1 MRIAWALL
9 ICGSLGAQIPVGSVW
24 RGNIGGILGRTPAQ
38 VTPGDLSRFDQYLLG
53 AGAYC
58 AALTPADYMANRLMI
73 RSMAAYVR
81 TMNQATQDPQI
92 RASLRGLSTR
102 ISAFPCAFAGGQPEP
117 LIFDPAALPVPAEP
131 PFAMQPPDVPNVAA
145 ADKETYSDLQARYK
159 VDATRAASAWKSAEI
174 MRANL
179 AAQGATLNAITSV
192 ALSRF
197 QLLFGLAAGS
207 MLDRRWD
214 EVAEHLQAVEAETA
228 KVVKVVGR

>member
-1 MRIAWALL
+1 MRFVLSLAL
-9 ICGSLGAQIPVGSVW
+9 STYVFAQIPLGSVW

-38 VTPGDLSRFDQYLLG
+38 VTPGDLSRFDQYLVG

-58 AALTPADYMANRLMI
+58 AALTPADYAANRLMI

-81 TMNQATQDPQI
+81 TMNQASQDPQI
-92 RASLRGLSTR
+92 RASLRGISAR

-131 PFAMQPPDVPNVAA
+131 PFAMQPPDVANVAA
-145 ADKETYSDLQARYK
+145 ADKETFSDLQARYK

-174 MRANL
+174 MRASL

-214 EVAEHLQAVEAETA
+214 EVTEHLQAVEAETA
-228 KVVKVVGR
+228 KVAKVVGR